1 MYEATARVVS
11 APKDEQA
18 KYAKV
23 KSLQAI
29 AIEMDQLGK
38 HEKPI
43 RA

>member
-29 AIEMDQLGK
+29 AIEMD
-38 HEKPI
+38 
-43 RA
+43 